1 METQKVDEF
10 YHSCGE
16 LCDEN
21 DRFCVKR
28 GDKRRSTLDS
38 EDGNELKERKRPKS
52 LDQYIE
58 EKGKERG
65 RFLNPMC
72 LQNVNKSSKSNPKAL
87 NSCAEVFINVGL
99 VEANEKGIVSIK
111 RGRKPSSYKNC
122 KNVLFDR
129 SG

>member
-38 EDGNELKERKRPKS
+38 EDDNELKERKRPKS
-52 LDQYIE
+52 LDQYIK
-58 EKGKERG
+58 EKGKER
-65 RFLNPMC
+65 RRLLNPMF
-72 LQNVNKSSKSNPKAL
+72 LENANKVSKSNPKAL

-111 RGRKPSSYKNC
+111 
-122 KNVLFDR
+122 
-129 SG
+129 